1 MTKACVV
8 VACEAASKSV
18 PDAPVEA
25 ATCLMA
31 RRATMSFQAL
41 SLKAPKNCAMSN
53 PRRAEDWDVS
63 GEKDGGVSSEIE
75 LMTFGFFSVLR
86 VHCCP
91 EDIEKSS

>member
-1 MTKACVV
+1 
-8 VACEAASKSV
+8 
-18 PDAPVEA
+18 
-25 ATCLMA
+25 
-31 RRATMSFQAL
+31 
-41 SLKAPKNCAMSN
+41 MSN